1 MVERKRNVPGSAGNL
16 KEGTVVD
23 VEEST
28 ERFSEVRL
36 GDGTILKTK
45 LTVVE
50 VVRIDDEWDS
60 DGNPAYVVKSGNVVV
75 VSESP
80 PELWKKGSVK

>member
-1 MVERKRNVPGSAGNL
+1 MAERKKSVPGSDGNL
-16 KEGTVVD
+16 LEGTVVD

-50 VVRIDDEWDS
+50 VVRLDDEWDN
-60 DGNPAYVVKSGNVVV
+60 DGNPAYVVKSANVVT

-80 PELWKKGSVK
+80 PELRKKVQ

>member
-1 MVERKRNVPGSAGNL
+1 MVERKKNVQDSAGNQV
-16 KEGTVVD
+16 EGTVVA

-36 GDGTILKTK
+36 EDGTILKTK

-50 VVRIDDEWDS
+50 VVRIDGQWDN
-60 DGNPAYVVKSGNVVV
+60 DGNPSYSVRSANVVAI
-75 VSESP
+75 SESP
-80 PELWKKGSVK
+80 PNLRRGVQ